1 MTILPGMSGHTL
13 DQDAEVIIVGGGPAG
28 LALACALDAAG
39 IAPLVL
45 EQQPL
50 EPLRVPAEDGR
61 DIALTYRSRRVLES
75 LGIWQRL
82 PDAEV
87 SPLREARVV
96 DEGPAPELQIA
107 PVANGDGPL
116 GWLVPNHCIRR
127 AVLEEFERR
136 ELRLECDSRVTR
148 FERGAGQAAVVLA
161 DGRRFSAPLV
171 VAADSRFSEVRRMAG
186 IGAQMRDFGH
196 TALVGRIAHE
206 RDHGGIAWECFRHGC
221 TLALLPLNGR
231 QVSGVI
237 TVTTDAA
244 PEWCGLDDRSY
255 AERVAARSPAGFGA
269 MRTAG
274 PRHRYPLVAVYA
286 HTFAAPRFALVG
298 DAAVGM
304 HPVTAH
310 GYNLGLYGVEVLAR
324 ELAAAQRCGR
334 DPGSMEV
341 LASYAREHHRVS
353 MPIYHGTNA
362 IVRLFTH
369 DRGPALAARRLVLAA
384 SQHLPLFGR
393 LVRSAIRNRLTS
405 AA

>member
-1 MTILPGMSGHTL
+1 MPG
-13 DQDAEVIIVGGGPAG
+13 DALKHDADVLIVGAGPAG
-28 LALACALDAAG
+28 LALACALDAGG
-39 IAPLVL
+39 ITPLVL
-45 EQQPL
+45 ERQSI
-50 EPLRVPAEDGR
+50 EPLRAPTEDGR
-61 DIALTYRSRRVLES
+61 DIALTHRSRRVLES
-75 LGIWQRL
+75 LDVWPRL

-96 DEGPAPELQIA
+96 DDGPAPELQIA
-107 PVANGDGPL
+107 PVVNSDGPL

-127 AVLEEFERR
+127 AAFEEFERR
-136 ELRLECDSRVTR
+136 GLRLECDARVTG
-148 FERGAGQAAVVLA
+148 FERGTGQASVVLA

-171 VAADSRFSEVRRMAG
+171 IAADSRFSELRRMAG

-244 PEWCGLDDRSY
+244 AEWSALDDRAY
-255 AERVAARSPAGFGA
+255 AERVAARSPAGLGA
-269 MRTAG
+269 MRVAG
-274 PRHRYPLVAVYA
+274 PRHRYPLVAVNA
-286 HTFAAPRFALVG
+286 HAFAAQRFALIG

-324 ELAAAQRCGR
+324 ELAAARRSGR

-341 LASYAREHHRVS
+341 LTSYAREHRRVS

-393 LVRSAIRNRLTS
+393 LVRSAIRNRLTGS
-405 AA
+405 VAG

>member
-1 MTILPGMSGHTL
+1 MPGDVLRT
-13 DQDAEVIIVGGGPAG
+13 DADVLIVGAGPAG
-28 LALACALDAAG
+28 LALACALDAGG
-39 IAPLVL
+39 ITPLVL
-45 EQQPL
+45 ERQSI
-50 EPLRVPAEDGR
+50 EPLRAPAEDGR
-61 DIALTYRSRRVLES
+61 DIALTHRARRVLKS
-75 LGIWQRL
+75 LGVWRRL
-82 PDAEV
+82 ADAEV

-107 PVANGDGPL
+107 PIANSDGPL

-127 AVLEEFERR
+127 AVFEEFERR
-136 ELRLECDSRVTR
+136 GLRLECDARVTG
-148 FERGAGQAAVVLA
+148 FERETKQASVVLA

-171 VAADSRFSEVRRMAG
+171 IAADSRFSELRRMAG

-196 TALVGRIAHE
+196 TALIGRIAHE

-231 QVSGVI
+231 QVSAVI
-237 TVTTDAA
+237 TVTTDSAA
-244 PEWCGLDDRSY
+244 EWSALDDCAY
-255 AERVAARSPAGFGA
+255 AERVASRSPAGLGA
-269 MRTAG
+269 MRIAG
-274 PRHRYPLVAVYA
+274 PRHRYPLVAVNA
-286 HTFAAPRFALVG
+286 HAFAAPRFALVG

-324 ELAAAQRCGR
+324 ELAAARRSGR
-334 DPGSMEV
+334 DPGSMDV
-341 LASYAREHHRVS
+341 LASYAREHRRVA

-393 LVRSAIRNRLTS
+393 LVRSAIRNRLVS